1 MPLTRKS
8 KIWLIV
14 LAIPVVIV
22 IAAIIA
28 LKVMFSGDK
37 LKAMVIPRVEQATH
51 RTTTIRDMS
60 LTVFPSVGV
69 DMDGFSLANRQGE
82 GFSATPFLTL
92 DRLHVSVKLLPLLKG
107 QVEVTSL
114 ELEHPQLLIEVN
126 SRNESNYADLTGA
139 PDTARASHAGQAAPK
154 QPPAQPKAES
164 ALLVN
169 DFRIS
174 DGALDYV
181 SYKDNSATRVRG
193 LQVRMGVEAGGTRA
207 LLSGTVG
214 IDSLSYGT
222 VDAPL
227 ISGLRLAVDHRLVY
241 DQNADLLT
249 VEKGAITVQDMKL
262 NLAGTVSGLRS
273 TKVLNLT
280 IGSDNLNIA
289 ELLSLV
295 PREYMKKAEGVKGN
309 GTAQVHIAITGML
322 ADSTMPDVTGK
333 VSVTGASIQY
343 PRLPRPISNISIVS
357 QFTRSK
363 ALQEFRIDKLTANLG
378 DNPISMT
385 MTVTNFAN
393 PSVSLAA
400 NGALNLAEVGQFYP
414 LEQGTELGGRM
425 TADIRVAGKVKE
437 PAAMKGAG
445 TMTFQGVTART
456 ASTKTPVQNLNGAIT
471 FNNQVIESKNLSMN
485 MGKSDLRLG
494 FSLKNYLS
502 MLSTDKSAPRAT
514 ATVSLQS
521 NHLYTADVMG
531 EEKAQKPEGKAEA
544 PGSAAPAKTGAPT
557 RPEAAPKKQK
567 TTLPLPNVD
576 MDVNASIGTLTMQ
589 KFDFTNVRGALRI
602 SNGVVTMQNFSL
614 NAFGGSAV
622 SKGTLNLQNPD
633 KPLFDLG
640 LNLNGLEAN
649 TLLPHFTSFGQR
661 ISGKMTMTTS
671 MKGALNDTL
680 GLVPNALEG
689 NGHVQ
694 IQDGVLKGFKVN
706 QTLASMLKLP
716 DLETIN
722 FKDWTNA
729 FSIQN
734 GRFQVKDLKIT
745 ALNAEYLVNGSQ
757 GLDGTLDYTMTLYLP
772 ASLSSRISVG
782 GFAGDAVSLFKD
794 PKDPQGRLRLD
805 FNVGGTTDDPKLQLN
820 TDVAR
825 QRATDLAKQKVNEE
839 AKKLGDQ
846 AKSKAGDVLR
856 DLLKGKKK

>member
-1 MPLTRKS
+1 MALTRKS

-14 LAIPVVIV
+14 LAIPLVL
-22 IAAIIA
+22 IIA
-28 LKVMFSGDK
+28 VAITLKVMFSGDK

-51 RTTTIRDMS
+51 RTATIRDMS
-60 LTVFPSVGV
+60 LTLFPSVGV

-92 DRLHVSVKLLPLLKG
+92 DRLHVSVKVLPLLKG

-114 ELEHPQLLIEVN
+114 ELDHPQILIEVN
-126 SRNESNYADLTGA
+126 DRNESNYADLTGA
-139 PDTARASHAGQAAPK
+139 SDTGKVSRTAQPAAK
-154 QPPAQPKAES
+154 PKAES

-169 DFRIS
+169 DLRIS

-193 LQVRMGVEAGGTRA
+193 LQVRMGVEAGGTRS
-207 LLSGTVG
+207 LVSGTVG

-227 ISGLRLAVDHRLVY
+227 ISGLRLGVDHRLVY
-241 DQNADLLT
+241 DQNADVLT
-249 VEKGAITVQDMKL
+249 VEKGDIKVQDMTL

-280 IGSDNLNIA
+280 IGSEDLNIA

-309 GTAQVHIAITGML
+309 GTAQVHIAIAGPM
-322 ADSTMPDVTGK
+322 ADSTLPDVTGK
-333 VSVTGASIQY
+333 INVSGASIQY
-343 PRLPRPISNISIVS
+343 PKLPRPISNITIVS

-363 ALQEFRIDKLTANLG
+363 TQQEFRIDKLTANLG

-393 PSVSLAA
+393 PAVTLAA

-414 LEQGTELGGRM
+414 LEPGTELGGRM

-437 PAAMKGAG
+437 PAAMKGTG
-445 TMTFQGVTART
+445 TMNFQGVTART
-456 ASTKTPVQNLNGAIT
+456 ASTKTPVQNLNGTIT
-471 FNNQVIESKNLSMN
+471 FNNQVIESKNLAMS
-485 MGKSDLRLG
+485 MGKSDMRLG
-494 FSLKNYLS
+494 FTLKNYLS
-502 MLSTDKSAPRAT
+502 MLSTDKSAPKAT
-514 ATVSLQS
+514 ATVALQS
-521 NHLYTADVMG
+521 NHLYTADLMG
-531 EEKAQKPEGKAEA
+531 EEKAQKPEGKTPA
-544 PGSAAPAKTGAPT
+544 PESAAPAKPGTPGKPG
-557 RPEAAPKKQK
+557 AAPGKGK
-567 TTLPLPNVD
+567 TNLPLPNVD
-576 MDVNASIGTLTMQ
+576 MDVNAAIGTLTMQ
-589 KFDFTNVRGALRI
+589 KFDFTNVRGAMRI
-602 SNGVVTMQNFSL
+602 SNGVINMQNFSL
-614 NAFGGSAV
+614 NAFGGSV
-622 SKGTLNLQNPD
+622 TSKGTLNLQNPD
-633 KPLFDLG
+633 KPQFDLG
-640 LNLNGLEAN
+640 LNLNSLEAN
-649 TLLPHFTSFGQR
+649 ALLPHFTSFGQR
-661 ISGKMTMTTS
+661 LSGKMTMTTA
-671 MKGALNDTL
+671 MKGGLNDTL
-680 GLVPNALEG
+680 GLVPNTLDG

-694 IQDGVLKGFKVN
+694 IQNGTLKGFKVN
-706 QTLASMLKLP
+706 QSLASMLKLP

-729 FSIQN
+729 FTIQN

-757 GLDGTLDYTMTLYLP
+757 GLDGTLEYTMTLYLP
-772 ASLSSRISVG
+772 ASLSSRINVA
-782 GFAGDAVSLFKD
+782 GFAGEAVNLFKD

-820 TDVAR
+820 TDVAKE
-825 QRATDLAKQKVNEE
+825 RATELAKQKVNEE

-846 AKSKAGDVLR
+846 AKDKAGDL
-856 DLLKGKKK
+856 LKGILKGKKK